1 MTDDRPSAK
10 PVPGAGRQ
18 ESAFRRT
25 GTSNARQRKRGFAM
39 LAGIFM
45 CLLLVSLAASYA
57 AIEVVDAT
65 RAYATG
71 EGRYSKAQKLAVLH
85 LYRLALTGQER
96 HYEAFQKVIAVPRGD
111 RAARIALEAGEVDL
125 RAAREGFLNGENH
138 PDDINGMIRLFRL
151 FSWWGPFAAAVDDW
165 RTGDELVAELL
176 DLGGELRTRMDD
188 PDFSTGESA
197 AILRRLDAI
206 DGELTHLEDTF
217 STHMGEAARSAAL
230 LVVLG
235 LGGTTIL
242 LWGIGMLFASRLL
255 RGQLALDHKLAVSE
269 SRFRDYAEVAS
280 DWYWETDRQH
290 RLTYLSD
297 RFFDSIDM
305 TPDAVLGHSVPD
317 LLRASHDTE
326 IPDGTLPAFDGRKPF
341 RDVRIRL
348 PRRGDDHGYWSLAGK
363 PRIDAE
369 GNYLGY
375 RGIGTDITATVSN
388 AMALRLARDQ
398 ATLANRA
405 KSEFLA
411 NMSHELRT
419 PLNAILGFSEIIR
432 DRVLG
437 TSAVQRHSEYA
448 GDIHASGAHLL
459 AIIDEIL
466 DLSKIESGNA
476 ELDESEVTVGA
487 VLDGT
492 LLLLGEED
500 GRAQL
505 LLAVDDAQRSIGLR
519 IDERKFKQALVNL
532 LTNALKFTRPGGS
545 VELFTVTGQ
554 TCAFGIGV
562 RDTGIGM
569 TAEGIETAL
578 TAFGQVASAYNRGHS
593 GTGLGLPLTRALIEL
608 HGGRLSLES
617 RVGIGTTAT
626 LWLPP
631 ERLVTQTRGSDRA
644 GHRQRVSVVPDNG

>member
-1 MTDDRPSAK
+1 M
-10 PVPGAGRQ
+10 PGTAEPENGSR
-18 ESAFRRT
+18 ER
-25 GTSNARQRKRGFAM
+25 GISNARRRKRGFAM

-45 CLLLVSLAASYA
+45 GLLLISLAASYA
-57 AIEVVDAT
+57 AIKVVDAT

-85 LYRLALTGQER
+85 LHRLAETGQG
-96 HYEAFQKVIAVPRGD
+96 HHFDAFLEAIAVPRGD
-111 RAARIALEAGEVDL
+111 RAARIALEAPEVDL
-125 RAAREGFLNGENH
+125 RAAREGFLRGENH
-138 PDDINGMIRLFRL
+138 PDDIDGLVRLFRL
-151 FSWWGPFAAAVDDW
+151 FSWWGPFAAAVEDW
-165 RTGDELVAELL
+165 RTGDALVAELL
-176 DLGGELRTRMDD
+176 ELGVVMRDRMRD
-188 PDFSTGESA
+188 PDFGDIESA
-197 AILRRLDAI
+197 AMLYRLDAI
-206 DGELTHLEDTF
+206 DDELTHLENSF
-217 STHMGEAARSAAL
+217 SNRMGEAARSATL

-255 RGQLALDHKLAVSE
+255 RGQLALDHQLAVSE

-280 DWYWETDRQH
+280 DWYWETDRQD

-297 RFFDSIDM
+297 RFFDSIDLA
-305 TPDAVLGHSVPD
+305 PDAVLGRPVPD
-317 LLRASHDTE
+317 LLHASHDTE
-326 IPDGTLPAFDGRKPF
+326 TSEGALPAFDTRESF

-348 PRRGDDHGYWSLAGK
+348 PRHGDDFGYWSLAGR
-363 PRIDAE
+363 PRMDAQ
-369 GNYLGY
+369 GNYQGY

-398 ATLANRA
+398 ATQANRA

-432 DRVLG
+432 DRALG
-437 TSAVQRHSEYA
+437 ASTAGRHSDYA
-448 GDIHASGAHLL
+448 GDIHASGTHLL
-459 AIIDEIL
+459 GIIDEIL

-476 ELDESEVTVGA
+476 ELDGSGTTVGS

-492 LLLLGEED
+492 CLLLGED
-500 GRAQL
+500 ADHAQL
-505 LLAVDDAQRSIGLR
+505 GLSIDDSERGVHLR

-532 LTNALKFTRPGGS
+532 ITNALKFTPPGGT
-545 VELFTVTGQ
+545 VELFTVRGPSG
-554 TCAFGIGV
+554 AFGIGV

-569 TAEGIETAL
+569 TAEEIETAL

-617 RVGIGTTAT
+617 SVGVGTTAT

-631 ERLVTQTRGSDRA
+631 ERLIDPAHGGDHA
-644 GHRQRVSVVPDNG
+644 GHRRRERVESDNG

>member
-1 MTDDRPSAK
+1 MPGTDRSENSS
-10 PVPGAGRQ
+10 GARGI
-18 ESAFRRT
+18 
-25 GTSNARQRKRGFAM
+25 SNAQRRKRGFAM

-45 CLLLVSLAASYA
+45 CLLLISLAASYA
-57 AIEVVDAT
+57 AIKVVDAT

-85 LYRLALTGQER
+85 LHRLASTGQE
-96 HYEAFQKVIAVPRGD
+96 HHFEAFREAIAVPRGD
-111 RAARIALEAGEVDL
+111 RAARIALEAPEVDL
-125 RAAREGFLNGENH
+125 RAAREGFLRGENH
-138 PDDINGMIRLFRL
+138 PDDIDGLIRLFRL
-151 FSWWGPFAAAVDDW
+151 FSWWGPFAAAVEDW
-165 RTGDELVAELL
+165 RTGDALVAELL
-176 DLGGELRTRMDD
+176 ELGIVMPDRMRD
-188 PDFSTGESA
+188 PDFGDSERA
-197 AILRRLDAI
+197 AMLRRLDAI
-206 DGELTHLEDTF
+206 DDELTHLENSF
-217 STHMGEAARSAAL
+217 SNRMGEAARSATL

-255 RGQLALDHKLAVSE
+255 RGQLALDHQLAVSE

-297 RFFDSIDM
+297 RFFDSIDVP
-305 TPDAVLGHSVPD
+305 PDAVLGQSVPD

-326 IPDGTLPAFDGRKPF
+326 TSSGALPAFDNRKPF
-341 RDVRIRL
+341 RDVRLRL
-348 PRRGDDHGYWSLAGK
+348 PRGKDAFGYWSLAGK
-363 PRIDAE
+363 PRMDAQ

-375 RGIGTDITATVSN
+375 RGIGTDVTATVSN
-388 AMALRLARDQ
+388 AMALRQARDQ
-398 ATLANRA
+398 ATQANRA

-437 TSAVQRHSEYA
+437 ASAAGRHSEYA
-448 GDIHASGAHLL
+448 RDIHASGTHLL

-476 ELDESEVTVGA
+476 ELDESDVTVGS

-492 LLLLGEED
+492 CLLLGED
-500 GRAQL
+500 ADPAQL
-505 LLAVDDAQRSIGLR
+505 LLSIDDTERCVHLW

-532 LTNALKFTRPGGS
+532 ITNALKFTPPDGT
-545 VELFTVTGQ
+545 VELFTVRGPTG
-554 TCAFGIGV
+554 AFGIGV
-562 RDTGIGM
+562 CDTGIGM
-569 TAEGIETAL
+569 SADEIETAL

-617 RVGIGTTAT
+617 RVGVGTTAT
-626 LWLPP
+626 LWLPS
-631 ERLVTQTRGSDRA
+631 ERLIDPALGGDLA
-644 GHRQRVSVVPDNG
+644 DHRRPVGLVSGND